1 MGIYLKGTPS
11 KDALWPENRKY
22 ANASTCK
29 TCKVVLSIVSKLCKV
44 VLSIVS
50 KLCKVVLSIVS
61 KLCKVVLSIV
71 SKLCKVVL
79 SIVSKLCKVVLSVVR
94 QQNEFFYFEFELL
107 KVQPCWFALYQ

>member
-79 SIVSKLCKVVLSVVR
+79 SVVR

>member
-50 KLCKVVLSIVS
+50 KLCKVVLS
-61 KLCKVVLSIV
+61 
-71 SKLCKVVL
+71 
-79 SIVSKLCKVVLSVVR
+79 VVR

>member
-29 TCKVVLSIVSKLCKV
+29 TCKVVLSIVSQ
-44 VLSIVS
+44 
-50 KLCKVVLSIVS
+50 
-61 KLCKVVLSIV
+61 LCKVVLSIV